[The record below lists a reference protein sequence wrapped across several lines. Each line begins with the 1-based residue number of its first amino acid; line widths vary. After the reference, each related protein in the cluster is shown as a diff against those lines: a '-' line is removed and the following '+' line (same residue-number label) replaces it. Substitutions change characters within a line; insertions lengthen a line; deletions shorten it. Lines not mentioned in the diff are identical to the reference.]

1 MKYDA
6 NKNIDSKIWFSEDE
20 NDRYEAIYQYH
31 KRIKVKLPNIRIHTL
46 FHVIVENQLAEGIE
60 VVKNKLDELI
70 KDGLDRHDAI
80 HAIGY
85 VLSAHIYNLLKY
97 KPEKSDL
104 NKEYY
109 DKLSKLTKQSWLDEC
124 K

>member
-6 NKNIDSKIWFSEDE
+6 NNYIDSNLWFSEDE
-20 NDRYEAIYQYH
+20 NDRYEAICQYH
-31 KRIKVKLPNIRIHTL
+31 KKIKVKLPNIRIHSL
-46 FHVIVENQLAEGIE
+46 FHVIIENQLAEGIKD
-60 VVKNKLDELI
+60 VQNKLDELI
-70 KDGLDRHDAI
+70 ADGLDRHDAI

-85 VLSAHIYNLLKY
+85 VLSAHIYNLLKN

-109 DKLSKLTKQSWLDEC
+109 DKLSKLTSQSWLDEC